1 MQIIDKDNFDPN
13 FIIPKL
19 KEKTNLFDYETD
31 ESFIERMKEGA
42 FIIFLTEHVIFPCEY
57 ISYPSGL
64 TVLEVNIVKLSVC
77 PNTLNHSVSALREI
91 EDYATKM
98 GINRIILE
106 GRLGWKRVVSDYET
120 ERITLFKNLRRTT
133 DGLEE

>member
-1 MQIIDKDNFDPN
+1 VIVIDKDNFDPKL
-13 FIIPKL
+13 IIPKL

-31 ESFIERMKEGA
+31 ESYIRRMKQGA
-42 FIIFLTEHVIFPCEY
+42 FIIFLTEHIIVPCEY
-57 ISYPSGL
+57 LSYPSGL
-64 TVLEVNIVKLSVC
+64 TVLELNVVKISTC
-77 PNTLNHSVSALREI
+77 ENTLDHIISVLKEI

-98 GINRIILE
+98 GIDRIIIE
-106 GRLGWKRVVSDYET
+106 GRLGWSRVFKDYET